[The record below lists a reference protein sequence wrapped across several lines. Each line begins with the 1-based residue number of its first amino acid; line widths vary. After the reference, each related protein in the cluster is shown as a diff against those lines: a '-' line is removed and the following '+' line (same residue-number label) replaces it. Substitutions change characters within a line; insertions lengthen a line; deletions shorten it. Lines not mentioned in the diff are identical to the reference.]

1 MEMSGTPLYLK
12 QIFWLLIGLAV
23 MVIIAFI
30 EYRFYSDF
38 AYIVYSIALFLL
50 MVVLG
55 YGIITSG
62 AQRWVKIG
70 SLSFQ
75 PSEFVKISLILA
87 LAKFFHRPPTS
98 KGLFVEASSLAF
110 SPPSSADGFDP

>member
-1 MEMSGTPLYLK
+1 MSGTPLYLK
-12 QIFWLLIGLAV
+12 QIFWLLIGLTV
-23 MVIIAFI
+23 MVTIAFI

-38 AYIVYSIALFLL
+38 AYIVYSVALFLL

-87 LAKFFHRPPTS
+87 LAKVFPSTSRSKRLFF
-98 KGLFVEASSLAF
+98 EASPFAF
-110 SPPSSADGFDP
+110 SPPFSADGLDP